1 MPTGKSQYRKGEYP
15 TFEDYSI
22 YAQRVVLNGEF
33 VQHSHDFDEI
43 VLILSGTGEHLV
55 GQRLYSLKRGDVFVI
70 KGETHHGFRGAEN
83 LELVNVMYDPRI
95 LLSGEGDLRAV
106 AGFAYLFLVQPAIA
120 QQEEYPYA
128 VFLDEDATE
137 TASTLCGFLIR
148 QLEDCAGQY
157 QVAVQYGFKT
167 LAAYLA
173 NHYRT
178 REDLSEKLGIFT
190 RAVQYLQYNA
200 ARPIKLQEVAE
211 AAAVSQRH
219 LERVF
224 FEVCGLSPIAYLLE
238 LRLRH
243 ASLLLRGTSKT
254 VAEIA
259 GECGFEDPSYFA
271 RVFKRKYGA
280 PPNQCR
286 NAKAL

>member
-1 MPTGKSQYRKGEYP
+1 MLQTRNLNVTMKKDLRDLLRDFTFALNPGDKAAIIGEEGNGKS
-15 TFEDYSI
+15 T
-22 YAQRVVLNGEF
+22 L
-33 VQHSHDFDEI
+33 
-43 VLILSGTGEHLV
+43 
-55 GQRLYSLKRGDVFVI
+55 LK
-70 KGETHHGFRGAEN
+70 
-83 LELVNVMYDPRI
+83 LLYDP
-95 LLSGEGDLRAV
+95 A
-106 AGFAYLFLVQPAIA
+106 LV
-120 QQEEYPYA
+120 EEYVEYSGAIQKDGMVLGYLSQELPEEDRDKTAYEFCCGEEA
-128 VFLDEDATE
+128 FLD
-137 TASTLCGFLIR
+137 SSP
-148 QLEDCAGQY
+148 
-157 QVAVQYGFKT
+157 K
-167 LAAYLA
+167 
-173 NHYRT
+173 
-178 REDLSEKLGIFT
+178 
-190 RAVQYLQYNA
+190 
-200 ARPIKLQEVAE
+200 EVAE

-224 FEVCGLSPIAYLLE
+224 FEVCGLSPMAYLLE